1 METAVIESWMPVIFD
16 GKEHAGADLVVLVDV
31 WREACRHI
39 EIQELTHTI
48 GGILAKHAPLAQLL
62 VRRIDRQKLC
72 LETVAVGIPVPDYLT
87 PEARSAFDE
96 AHFACLLDGAVGVNR
111 CTVVVK
117 HVTRNC

>member
-1 METAVIESWMPVIFD
+1 MIESWMPVIFD

-48 GGILAKHAPLAQLL
+48 GVSLQSTRPWHNCWFGGLTGRNCAWKPLRWAFRFPTISLL
-62 VRRIDRQKLC
+62 R
-72 LETVAVGIPVPDYLT
+72 
-87 PEARSAFDE
+87 PEARLTKPILRAF
-96 AHFACLLDGAVGVNR
+96 LDGAVGVNR